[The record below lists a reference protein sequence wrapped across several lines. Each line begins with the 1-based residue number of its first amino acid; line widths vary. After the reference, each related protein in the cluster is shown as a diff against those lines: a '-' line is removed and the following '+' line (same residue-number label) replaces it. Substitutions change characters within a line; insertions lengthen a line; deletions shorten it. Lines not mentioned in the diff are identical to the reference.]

1 MQETLEMQEDPLEDG
16 MASSTLIYSPVGM
29 ATHFDI
35 LSQGTLR
42 KGNRSLLD
50 CLSLAVMKF

>member
-1 MQETLEMQEDPLEDG
+1 MQETPDMQEGALEE
-16 MASSTLIYSPVGM
+16 GM

>member
-1 MQETLEMQEDPLEDG
+1 MQENPLEDG
-16 MASSTLIYSPVGM
+16 MASSTLIYPPVGM

-42 KGNRSLLD
+42 KGNQSLLD